1 MISQQIRDILKKRK
15 KLYLNDDFG
24 VQECWM
30 QLTNILSE
38 DINSTISFI
47 LNECTDGEFFWLSE
61 VFEEVARTTKSVDFV
76 SAITKRIEAVHAS
89 SYNQKQFD
97 DAFIR
102 DNIDYDT
109 YISSIRTE
117 IEYAEGAIQDG
128 LTPST

>member
-15 KLYLNDDFG
+15 KLNLNDDFG
-24 VQECWM
+24 VQECWT
-30 QLTNILSE
+30 QLTNILAE

-61 VFEEVARTTKSVDFV
+61 VFEEVARNTKSADFV
-76 SAITKRIEAVHAS
+76 SAITKRMEAVHAE

-102 DNIDYDT
+102 DNVDYDT

-117 IEYAEGAIQDG
+117 IEYAEGAVQDG
-128 LTPST
+128 LTST